1 MRVLLVNP
9 PPPKGA
15 LSEELQAPHIGL
27 AYLAAVLEREGHKVW
42 VIDSHPLGLE
52 SLKLLPLIAK
62 SINPDV
68 VGLTSTTF
76 TINQAYEAAKAVKA
90 ALPDVKVLM
99 GGPHVT
105 FMDAEALSTGYVDA
119 VIRGEG
125 EETLL
130 EVLSRIEEGRG
141 LEGVKGVSYVSQR
154 GAIKREP
161 ARPLI
166 EDLDS
171 LPYPSYDHLPLEAY
185 RSFGLKPTLP
195 ILTSRGCPFR
205 CKFCVSWKIY
215 QGRYRQRSPKNVV
228 DEIEHHVER
237 YRVTDFSFVDDLFTL
252 SKKRVK
258 EICREI
264 RSRGL
269 EISWGCSARVDTIDA
284 ELLREMRKAGCHTVY
299 FGVESGSQRVLDS
312 MGKGFS
318 SSKTEEA
325 FKLCKRLGL
334 STVASVIL
342 FWPDETRE
350 EVKETLRFVR
360 RLDADLAQFCIATPF
375 PGTDLFENLK
385 ARGML
390 KVLDWSKYDIVT
402 PVFETPQFSI
412 SYMSRLWKQAY
423 LTFYLR
429 PSYIAKQLAKRS
441 LPLLRAM
448 VHMLK
453 RALLWRL
460 GLKELALRR
469 LKGALPKVLLKTFY
483 SGRRGPCPASSLEG
497 HPAYRKVLTSS
508 RGELEA

>member
-1 MRVLLVNP
+1 MKVLLVNP

-27 AYLAAVLEREGHKVW
+27 AYLAAVLERAGHKAW

-52 SLKLLPLIAK
+52 GLRLLPVIARAIK
-62 SINPDV
+62 PDV
-68 VGLTSTTF
+68 VGVTATTY
-76 TINQAYEAAKAVKA
+76 TVNQAYEAIR
-90 ALPDVKVLM
+90 ALKREVPWARVLM

-105 FMDAEALSTGYVDA
+105 FMDAEALSTGLVDA
-119 VIRGEG
+119 VVRGEG

-130 EVLSRIEEGRG
+130 EVLERFEEGRG
-141 LEGVKGVSYVSQR
+141 LEGVRGVSYVDSDGR
-154 GAIKREP
+154 IRREP
-161 ARPLI
+161 DRPLI

-171 LPYPSYDHLPLEAY
+171 LPFPSYDHLPLDAY
-185 RSFGLKPTLP
+185 RSFGFKPTLP

-215 QGRYRQRSPKNVV
+215 RGRYRQRSPKNVV

-252 SKKRVK
+252 NKRRVK

-264 RSRGL
+264 RERGL
-269 EISWGCSARVDTIDA
+269 EISWGCSARVDTVDA
-284 ELLREMRKAGCHTVY
+284 DLLREMRRAGCHTIY
-299 FGVESGSQRVLDS
+299 FGVESGSQRILNA
-312 MGKGFS
+312 MGKGFT

-325 FKLCKRLGL
+325 FKLCRELGL

-350 EVKETLRFVR
+350 EVKETIRFVK
-360 RLDADLAQFCIATPF
+360 RLDADIAQFCIATPF
-375 PGTDLFENLK
+375 PGTDLFEDLR

-390 KVLDWSKYDIVT
+390 RVLDWSKYDIVT
-402 PVFETPQFSI
+402 PVFETPQFSAR
-412 SYMSRLWKQAY
+412 YMVRLWKQAY
-423 LTFYLR
+423 ITFYLR

-441 LPLLRAM
+441 IPLLKAM
-448 VHMLK
+448 AHMLK

-460 GLKELALRR
+460 GFKELALRR
-469 LKGALPKVLLKTFY
+469 FKEVVPKLLLKKVLPK
-483 SGRRGPCPASSLEG
+483 P
-497 HPAYRKVLTSS
+497 
-508 RGELEA
+508 